1 VEIVEL
7 RQTLEWVQ
15 KKVARLTE
23 VNEGLVA
30 TNLSLSSSQD
40 HRYSQLQAEHANA
53 QQQWQQS
60 TRELDDLRQ
69 QHVQLSTGMEDIVRH
84 EISIALEDKN
94 AELRRLCDELEVAKE
109 QIRALQQQILASKP
123 SDDLLISRDEDYF
136 DSQCQLL
143 CQHVQQWVLRFSKFS
158 DMKACRFASEVA
170 DEKITDRFDNAIL
183 DGSDVDSC
191 LADRVRG
198 GTSSCLWS

>member
-1 VEIVEL
+1 MIDLETKLDQLASENRLLQDAKSKAERGLEEL
-7 RQTLEWVQ
+7 NYVQNRNENAAKEALETRDLQLHEKTWKSSSYGRRWSGCK

-94 AELRRLCDELEVAKE
+94 AELRRLCDELEVAK
-109 QIRALQQQILASKP
+109 SK
-123 SDDLLISRDEDYF
+123 L
-136 DSQCQLL
+136 
-143 CQHVQQWVLRFSKFS
+143 
-158 DMKACRFASEVA
+158 
-170 DEKITDRFDNAIL
+170 
-183 DGSDVDSC
+183 
-191 LADRVRG
+191 
-198 GTSSCLWS
+198 GTSATDLSIEA